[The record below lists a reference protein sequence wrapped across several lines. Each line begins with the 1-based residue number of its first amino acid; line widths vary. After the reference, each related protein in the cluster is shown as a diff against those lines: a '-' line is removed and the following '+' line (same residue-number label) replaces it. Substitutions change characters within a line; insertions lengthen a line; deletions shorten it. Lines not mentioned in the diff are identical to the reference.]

1 MRTAPVDSPS
11 VLAWLRD
18 LFGRWTNGTPPPK
31 RALVLAGGGVIGG
44 MYEVGALAALD
55 EALPGFRAND
65 FDLYVGSSAG
75 SVVAA
80 LMANQVRPLDLFAIL
95 DESREDALNF
105 HRGSV
110 YQRGAVADAG
120 RSFLRLVW
128 AVGKHL
134 ATNFRMDWPDILARS
149 RPDMP
154 AGFFSVR
161 QLEDFVRRSFATK
174 GLANTFPECPR
185 ALLIPAMDLDR
196 ACRVVFGAG
205 RFVDTPISEAIAA
218 SSAIPGFF
226 EPFRLNGCD
235 YVDGD
240 VGHTGHADLAVDAGA
255 RQLVIINPLVPLRSD
270 GEGPISRYLRGQ
282 GLYGIL
288 EQVGRINSQSL
299 LELGLRELALRHPS
313 LEIHLVQPPTGS
325 TPLFGPSMG
334 FEASRLALRFGRDS
348 VSEWLAREG
357 DAMRR
362 AFGPAVSRG
371 AVSGV
376 R

>member
-1 MRTAPVDSPS
+1 MRGLLARLPWRTRPS
-11 VLAWLRD
+11 
-18 LFGRWTNGTPPPK
+18 K

-80 LMANQVRPLDLFAIL
+80 LMANGIRPLDLFHIL
-95 DESREDALNF
+95 EESRDDPLNF
-105 HRGSV
+105 HSGSV
-110 YQRGAVADAG
+110 YHRGAIADAG

-128 AVGKHL
+128 AVGKNL
-134 ATNFRMDWPDILARS
+134 ATNFRLDWPDILARS

-161 QLEDFVRRSFATK
+161 QLEEFIRRAFLARGIANDFHGCMRP
-174 GLANTFPECPR
+174 LI
-185 ALLIPAMDLDR
+185 IPAMDLDR
-196 ACRVVFGAG
+196 AERVVFGVGAL
-205 RFVDTPISEAIAA
+205 VDTPVSEAIAA

-226 EPFRLNGCD
+226 EPFRIGGRD
-235 YVDGD
+235 YIDGD
-240 VGHTGHADLAVDAGA
+240 VGHTGHADLAVQAGA
-255 RQLVIINPLVPLRSD
+255 SVVVVVNPLVPLRTD
-270 GEGPISRYLRGQ
+270 GQAPALRGQ

-299 LELGLRELALRHPS
+299 LELGLRELALRHPNV
-313 LEIHLVQPPTGS
+313 EVYLVQPPALD

-334 FEASRLALRFGRDS
+334 FEASRLALRFGHDS
-348 VSEWLAREG
+348 VGQWLEREG
-357 DAMRR
+357 SALRR
-362 AFGPAVSRG
+362 RFGVAPPQRAKT
-371 AVSGV
+371 
-376 R
+376 

>member
-1 MRTAPVDSPS
+1 MLPE
-11 VLAWLRD
+11 WLTRIT
-18 LFGRWTNGTPPPK
+18 GRARRRPR

-55 EALPGFRAND
+55 AALPGFRAND

-80 LMANQVRPLDLFAIL
+80 LMANQVRPLDLYTIL

-105 HRGSV
+105 HSGSV

-128 AVGKHL
+128 AVGKNL
-134 ATNFRMDWPDILARS
+134 ATNFRLDWPDILARS

-161 QLEDFVRRSFATK
+161 QLEEFIRRAFAAK
-174 GLANTFPECPR
+174 GLANDFADCPR
-185 ALLIPAMDLDR
+185 RLLIPAMDLDR
-196 ACRVVFGAG
+196 ARRVVFGKGA
-205 RFVDTPISEAIAA
+205 FAETPISEAIAA

-226 EPFRLNGCD
+226 EPFRIGGCD

-240 VGHTGHADLAVDAGA
+240 VGHTGHADLAVDDGA
-255 RQLVIINPLVPLRSD
+255 RQLVIINPLIPLRGD
-270 GEGPISRYLRGQ
+270 GSGAASRHLRGQ

-288 EQVGRINSQSL
+288 EQVGRINSQGL
-299 LELGLRELALRHPS
+299 LNLGLRELALRHLD
-313 LEIHLVQPPTGS
+313 LEIHLLQPPAGDS
-325 TPLFGPSMG
+325 PLFGPSMG
-334 FEASRLALRFGRDS
+334 FEASRLALRFGREATLD
-348 VSEWLAREG
+348 WLVTEG
-357 DAMRR
+357 GVLRR
-362 AFGPAVSRG
+362 AFGAGARG
-371 AVSGV
+371 
-376 R
+376 

>member
-1 MRTAPVDSPS
+1 MLRYHHFVTSALREWLARVTGRPPRSP
-11 VLAWLRD
+11 
-18 LFGRWTNGTPPPK
+18 

-65 FDLYVGSSAG
+65 FDFYVGSSAG

-80 LMANQVRPLDLFAIL
+80 LMANGVRPLDLYQIL
-95 DESREDALNF
+95 DESRDDALNF
-105 HRGSV
+105 HSGSV

-128 AVGKHL
+128 AVGKNL
-134 ATNFRMDWPDILARS
+134 ATNFRLDWPDILARS

-161 QLEDFVRRSFATK
+161 QLEEFIRGAFAAK
-174 GLANTFPECPR
+174 GLANTFADCPR
-185 ALLIPAMDLDR
+185 RLLIPAMDLDR
-196 ACRVVFGAG
+196 ARRVVFGAG
-205 RFVDTPISEAIAA
+205 ALAETRISEAIAA

-226 EPFRLNGCD
+226 EPFRIGGSD

-240 VGHTGHADLAVDAGA
+240 VGHTGHADLAVEAGA
-255 RQLVIINPLVPLRSD
+255 RRLVIINPLVPLRAD
-270 GEGPISRYLRGQ
+270 GGESTPRPLRGQ

-288 EQVGRINSQSL
+288 EQVGRINSQGL
-299 LELGLRELALRHPS
+299 LDLGLRELALRHPG
-313 LEIHLVQPPTGS
+313 LEIHLLEPPPGG

-334 FEASRLALRFGRDS
+334 FEASRRALRFGREATLD
-348 VSEWLAREG
+348 WLVTEG
-357 DAMRR
+357 GVLRR
-362 AFGPAVSRG
+362 AFGAATRG
-371 AVSGV
+371 
-376 R
+376 

>member
-1 MRTAPVDSPS
+1 MLREWLARVVGRPRPV
-11 VLAWLRD
+11 
-18 LFGRWTNGTPPPK
+18 T
-31 RALVLAGGGVIGG
+31 RALVLSGGGVIGG

-80 LMANQVRPLDLFAIL
+80 LMANQVRPTDLYAIL

-105 HRGSV
+105 HSGSV
-110 YQRGAVADAG
+110 YQRGAIADAG

-128 AVGKHL
+128 AVGKNL
-134 ATNFRMDWPDILARS
+134 ATNFRLDWPDILARS

-161 QLEDFVRRSFATK
+161 QLEEFIRRAFAAK
-174 GLANTFPECPR
+174 GLANTFADCPR
-185 ALLIPAMDLDR
+185 RLLIPAMDLDR
-196 ACRVVFGAG
+196 ARRVVFGAG
-205 RFVDTPISEAIAA
+205 AFAETPISEAIAA

-226 EPFRLNGCD
+226 EPFRVGGCD

-240 VGHTGHADLAVDAGA
+240 VGHTGHADLAVEAGA
-255 RQLVIINPLVPLRSD
+255 RQLVVVNPLVPLRAD
-270 GEGPISRYLRGQ
+270 GAGPVSRYLRGQ

-288 EQVGRINSQSL
+288 EQVGRINSQNL
-299 LELGLRELALRHPS
+299 LDLGLRELALRYPD
-313 LEIHLVQPPTGS
+313 LDVHLLQPGPGD

-348 VSEWLAREG
+348 VREWLATEG
-357 DAMRR
+357 GGLRR
-362 AFGPAVSRG
+362 AFGIAPRG
-371 AVSGV
+371 
-376 R
+376 

>member
-1 MRTAPVDSPS
+1 MAGTRSNGLLRGWLDRFAGRARSP
-11 VLAWLRD
+11 R
-18 LFGRWTNGTPPPK
+18 

-55 EALPGFRAND
+55 ETLPGFRTND

-80 LMANQVRPLDLFAIL
+80 LMANQVRPGDLYAIL
-95 DESREDALNF
+95 EESREDALNF
-105 HRGSV
+105 HSGSV

-128 AVGKHL
+128 AVGKNL
-134 ATNFRMDWPDILARS
+134 ATNFRLDWPDILARS

-161 QLEDFVRRSFATK
+161 QLEEFLRRAFAAK
-174 GLANTFPECPR
+174 GLANTFADCPR
-185 ALLIPAMDLDR
+185 RLLIPAMDLDR
-196 ACRVVFGAG
+196 ARRVVFGAG
-205 RFVDTPISEAIAA
+205 VFADTPISEAIAA

-226 EPFRLNGCD
+226 EPFRIGGCD

-240 VGHTGHADLAVDAGA
+240 VGHTGHADLAVEAGA
-255 RQLVIINPLVPLRSD
+255 RQLVIINPLVPLRGD
-270 GEGPISRYLRGQ
+270 GGGPVTRYLRGQ

-299 LELGLRELALRHPS
+299 LDLGLAQLALKHPDV
-313 LEIHLVQPPTGS
+313 EVHLIQPPPGD

-334 FEASRLALRFGRDS
+334 FEASRQALRFGRES
-348 VSEWLAREG
+348 VADWLRSEGRALRE
-357 DAMRR
+357 
-362 AFGPAVSRG
+362 AFGSPVLGAARAGSLRG
-371 AVSGV
+371 
-376 R
+376 

>member
-1 MRTAPVDSPS
+1 M
-11 VLAWLRD
+11 LRD
-18 LFGRWTNGTPPPK
+18 WLARMTGSARRPR

-55 EALPGFRAND
+55 SALPGFRAND

-80 LMANQVRPLDLFAIL
+80 LMANQIRPADLYAIL
-95 DESREDALNF
+95 DESRDDALNF
-105 HRGSV
+105 HSGSV

-128 AVGKHL
+128 AVGKNL
-134 ATNFRMDWPDILARS
+134 ATNFRLDWPDILARS

-161 QLEDFVRRSFATK
+161 QLEEFIRRAFAAK
-174 GLANTFPECPR
+174 GLSNDFAECPR
-185 ALLIPAMDLDR
+185 RLLIPATDLDR
-196 ACRVVFGAG
+196 ARRVVFGTGA
-205 RFVDTPISEAIAA
+205 FAETPISEAIAA

-226 EPFRLNGCD
+226 EPFHIGGCD

-240 VGHTGHADLAVDAGA
+240 VGHTGHADLAVEDGA
-255 RQLVIINPLVPLRSD
+255 RQLVIINPLIPLRSD
-270 GEGPISRYLRGQ
+270 GSATVSRYLRGQ

-288 EQVGRINSQSL
+288 EQVGRINSQGL
-299 LELGLRELALRHPS
+299 LDLGLRELSLRHPD
-313 LEIHLVQPPTGS
+313 LEIHLLQPPAGD

-334 FEASRLALRFGRDS
+334 FEASRLALRFGREATLD
-348 VSEWLAREG
+348 WLVTEG
-357 DAMRR
+357 GVLRR
-362 AFGPAVSRG
+362 AFGATAR
-371 AVSGV
+371 A
-376 R
+376 

>member
-1 MRTAPVDSPS
+1 MRTSVAEGPS
-11 VLAWLRD
+11 VLAWLRG
-18 LFGRWTNGTPPPK
+18 LLGRWTNGAEPSPK

-80 LMANQVRPLDLFAIL
+80 LMANQVRPLDLYAIL
-95 DESREDALNF
+95 DESRDDALNF

-128 AVGKHL
+128 AVGKNL
-134 ATNFRMDWPDILARS
+134 ATNFRLDWPDILARS

-161 QLEDFVRRSFATK
+161 QLEVYIRRAFATK

-185 ALLIPAMDLDR
+185 PLLIPAMDLDR
-196 ACRVVFGAG
+196 ARRVVFGMG

-226 EPFRLNGCD
+226 EPFRVDGCD

-240 VGHTGHADLAVDAGA
+240 VGHTGHADLAVEAGA

-270 GEGPISRYLRGQ
+270 GEGPVSRYLRGQ

-288 EQVGRINSQSL
+288 EQVGRINSQNL
-299 LELGLRELALRHPS
+299 LELGLRELALRHPR
-313 LEIHLVQPPTGS
+313 LEIHLVQPPPGS

-334 FEASRLALRFGRDS
+334 FEASRLALRFGRES
-348 VSEWLAREG
+348 VGEWLAREG
-357 DAMRR
+357 NGLRR
-362 AFGPAVSRG
+362 AFGSAVR
-371 AVSGV
+371 V
-376 R
+376 